1 MLFIKSVRENGTMDT
16 GKATFF
22 GLRELY
28 KFFVPI
34 AHRPSK
40 WSMHMSISNASNA
53 V

>member
-1 MLFIKSVRENGTMDT
+1 MDT

-28 KFFVPI
+28 KSFVPI

-40 WSMHMSISNASNA
+40 WSMHMGISNTSNA